1 MYIEQD
7 SGRIK
12 RFLITGIIFA
22 VIMILIIANSVA
34 FQLADSLLQGF
45 FTSTQTPLKT
55 MLMSLV
61 TFLGEPKLAIV
72 YVLIIAFFLW
82 GFKYK
87 IPALWAILTLGSGDI
102 VAYVVKDIVKRARPV
117 QHLSGDDGFSFPSG
131 HVFGMFLI
139 IAILFIFVIPNIKHR
154 LGRIV
159 CQILL
164 VIYLIVL
171 AISRVYLFAHYP
183 SDVIGAMLLAY
194 TWLQVTSWLYVFLAP
209 IFKRWTFLSNS
220 II

>member
-164 VIYLIVL
+164 VIYLIAL

>member
-7 SGRIK
+7 SARMK
-12 RFLITGIIFA
+12 RFIISGVIFILLA
-22 VIMILIIANSVA
+22 VMIISNSVA

-45 FTSTQTPLKT
+45 FTTTQTPFKT

-61 TFLGEPKLAIV
+61 TFLGEPKLAIL

-87 IPALWAILTLGSGDI
+87 IPALWAILTLGGGDAI
-102 VAYVVKDIVKRARPV
+102 AFIIKNIVKRARPT
-117 QHLSGDDGFSFPSG
+117 QHLPGDDGFSFPSG

-154 LGRIV
+154 LWRV
-159 CQILL
+159 LCQVLF

-194 TWLQVTSWLYVFLAP
+194 TWLQIASWLYIFLAP
-209 IFKRWTFLSNS
+209 IFKRWSFLSNS